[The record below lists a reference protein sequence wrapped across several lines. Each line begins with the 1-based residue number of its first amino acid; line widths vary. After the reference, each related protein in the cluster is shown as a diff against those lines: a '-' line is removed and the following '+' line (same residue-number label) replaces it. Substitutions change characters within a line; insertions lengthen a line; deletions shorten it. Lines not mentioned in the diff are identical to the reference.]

1 MAGLSSRDR
10 NRRLYPLTFTPALR
24 DYMWG
29 GRRLETLYGRA
40 LPPGIVAESWEI
52 SGHPAAPTVADRGYW
67 AGQPLP
73 AILAQLGEQL
83 VGSHAS
89 WALARNRFPLL
100 VKLLDVHQ
108 DLSLQVHPDDAY
120 ALAHE
125 GGELGKTEMWY
136 FLQAEPE
143 TRLILGLRPGTTREA
158 FRRALESGR
167 LAEVLN
173 YLPIRA
179 GQAVAVPAGTLH
191 ALLAGTVVTEIQQT
205 SDLTYRVY
213 DWGRL
218 DADGKP
224 RPLHIEKA
232 LDVIATDRPPP
243 GPASPVTVYD
253 AGGVVRKE
261 LVRNRYFVV
270 EEVALAPGARYSGLC
285 DGSSLEVW
293 GCLAGQVRIRGAGES
308 VPLPAIRYALL
319 PAALGPFSV
328 AAREPSTCLR
338 VYLPAA
344 A

>member
-1 MAGLSSRDR
+1 M
-10 NRRLYPLTFTPALR
+10 
-24 DYMWG
+24 
-29 GRRLETLYGRA
+29 
-40 LPPGIVAESWEI
+40 AESWEI
-52 SGHPAAPTVADRGYW
+52 SGHPAAPTIADRGYW
-67 AGQPLP
+67 KGRTLP
-73 AILAQLGEQL
+73 AILARLGEQL
-83 VGSHAS
+83 VGSHAR
-89 WALARNRFPLL
+89 WALARDRFPLL
-100 VKLLDVHQ
+100 VKLLDVQQ

-120 ALAHE
+120 ALAYE
-125 GGELGKTEMWY
+125 GGDLGKTEMWY
-136 FLQAEPE
+136 FLEAAPE
-143 TRLILGLRPGTTREA
+143 ARLILGLRPGTTRAA
-158 FRRALESGR
+158 FSAALESGR

-218 DADGKP
+218 GADGKP

-232 LDVIATDRPPP
+232 LDVIAFDRPAP
-243 GPASPVTVYD
+243 GVASPIVVHA

-270 EEVALAPGARYSGLC
+270 EEVTLEPGACYGGYC
-285 DGSSLEVW
+285 DGTSLEIW
-293 GCLAGQVRIRGAGES
+293 GCLAGQVRISEASEDVLLS
-308 VPLPAIRYALL
+308 AIRYALL

-328 AAREPSTCLR
+328 DALQPSTCLR

-344 A
+344 G